1 MSNFSHRGYAQRT
14 SGYSRRRHKG
24 TGFRQKKK
32 GPAALKKI
40 LIAVAVILVCGLIFI
55 FVRYFGT
62 FISSFKNQ
70 EQQKVQTA
78 DTPVQSEIQSP
89 LEGYYDKVDNK
100 VFVSDGAGY
109 LMFKGIDKTALNYAA
124 VLNSIASSMSDE
136 VTLYSMVIPTNTE
149 FGLAE
154 NLRQGSNSQRYNLD
168 LISSSLMYNVHNIDI
183 YSVLEQHKNE
193 YIYYRTD
200 QNLTSLG
207 GYYAYL
213 DYVQTMNSVETNDTP
228 VYTLEKLGEKQGV
241 IRRFEG
247 ELLQRTVDEKTQPHG
262 NQDLFNNADTI
273 VYYKLPVHYGCFRVD
288 TVKGEYIEK
297 DLFTEEDVKT
307 DPLSVFPAR
316 NTEFMVATNLENNT
330 EDKLLIVKD
339 HAAEPVIGYLI
350 PCYRE
355 VHIVD
360 AELYKG
366 GITEYIRDN
375 KITDVLVINGIDDAN
390 NTLYCQRLRDLFDS
404 SITD

>member
-1 MSNFSHRGYAQRT
+1 MSNYSHRGYAQRT

-24 TGFRQKKK
+24 SGFRRKNKH
-32 GPAALKKI
+32 PDALKKI
-40 LIAVAVILVCGLIFI
+40 LIAAAAVLVCGLIFI
-55 FVRYFGT
+55 FVRYFGS
-62 FISSFKNQ
+62 FVSSFKNG
-70 EQQKVQTA
+70 EQPPVQTV
-78 DTPVQSEIQSP
+78 DTPVQTATSDLP
-89 LEGYYDKVDNK
+89 EGYYDKVDNK
-100 VFVSDGAGY
+100 VFVSEGSAY
-109 LMFKGIDKTALNYAA
+109 LMFKGIDKTAQNYAA
-124 VLNSIASSMSDE
+124 VLNSIASSMSDD
-136 VTLYSMVIPTNTE
+136 VTLYNMVIPTNTE

-154 NLRQGSNSQRYNLD
+154 NLRDASNSQRYNLD
-168 LISSSLMYNVHNIDI
+168 LISSSLMYNVHSIDI
-183 YSVLEQHKNE
+183 YNTLDKHKDE

-213 DYVQTMNSVETNDTP
+213 DYVQNIKSIESNDTP
-228 VYTLEKLGEKQGV
+228 VYSLDKLSEKQGV
-241 IRRFEG
+241 IRHFEG
-247 ELLQRTVDEKTQPHG
+247 ELLKRTVDENTQPHG
-262 NQDLFNNADTI
+262 NQELFNNADTI

-316 NTEFMVATNLENNT
+316 NTEFMVATNLENKT

-355 VHIVD
+355 VHIAD

-366 GITEYIRDN
+366 GLTQYIRDN

>member
-1 MSNFSHRGYAQRT
+1 MSSYSHRGYEQR
-14 SGYSRRRHKG
+14 SGGYGRRRHKAS
-24 TGFRQKKK
+24 GFKRKPS
-32 GPAALKKI
+32 GGETARGLVIFI
-40 LIAVAVILVCGLIFI
+40 LIIVISALVFIFI
-55 FVRYFGT
+55 KYLKPFLNSFNDNNSVEAIET
-62 FISSFKNQ
+62 FDI
-70 EQQKVQTA
+70 A
-78 DTPVQSEIQSP
+78 TPDSP
-89 LEGYYDKVDNK
+89 DIPTGEFDKVDDK
-100 VFVSDGAGY
+100 IFVSNGRGY
-109 LMFKGIDKTALNYAA
+109 LMFKGISDTAVNYAA
-124 VLNSIASSMSDE
+124 TLNSVVSSVGDDII
-136 VTLYSMVIPTNTE
+136 VYNMVIPTNTE
-149 FGLAE
+149 FGL
-154 NLRQGSNSQRYNLD
+154 NGDMSKYTNSQRDNLD
-168 LISSSLMYNVHNIDI
+168 KINLALMDNVVNVDLYKTLDLHN
-183 YSVLEQHKNE
+183 SE

-200 QNLTSLG
+200 ESLTSLG
-207 GYYAYL
+207 AYYVYREFAQTANFAPDYIYSL
-213 DYVQTMNSVETNDTP
+213 D
-228 VYTLEKLGEKQGV
+228 KLSEKQGV
-241 IRRFEG
+241 IRHFEG
-247 ELLQRTVDEKTQPHG
+247 ELLKRTVDENTQPHG
-262 NQDLFNNADTI
+262 NQELFNNADTI

-316 NTEFMVATNLENNT
+316 NTEFMVATNLENKT

-355 VHIVD
+355 VHIAD

-366 GITEYIRDN
+366 GLTQYIRDN